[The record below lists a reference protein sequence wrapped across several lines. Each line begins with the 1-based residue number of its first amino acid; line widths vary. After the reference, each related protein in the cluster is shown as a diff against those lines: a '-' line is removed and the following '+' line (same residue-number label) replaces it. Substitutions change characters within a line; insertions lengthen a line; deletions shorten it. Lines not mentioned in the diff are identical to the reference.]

1 MIKEIQ
7 ERIAAKV
14 ILERDR
20 LGLMNI
26 IVAKYLDIHA
36 GEVSSIQREDKYKY
50 VTNRS
55 WNKIHDWY
63 DSGLTL
69 EEWYERMKQ
78 MAPIGPAEEPE
89 PISTP
94 TPEVKRTAKPKPEEP
109 TADSVP
115 APTKQPEAPAPDP
128 KFKYKKET
136 EVIPASIEITK
147 HVFTPEKS
155 KGKRGPKVRVEGKP
169 GTYNKGKPSKQEI
182 ERVLATLGVEIEV
195 IVKLKNKQD

>member
-7 ERIAAKV
+7 ERIASKV

-26 IVAKYLDIHA
+26 TVAKYLDIHA

-69 EEWYERMKQ
+69 EEWYECMKQ
-78 MAPIGPAEEPE
+78 MALIGPAEEPE

-109 TADSVP
+109 IAAPGPTPTEQP
-115 APTKQPEAPAPDP
+115 AAPAPSEG
-128 KFKYKKET
+128 KT
-136 EVIPASIEITK
+136 SIIIEGQLRKAGFNIVHT
-147 HVFTPEKS
+147 TPEKIKIGRAS
-155 KGKRGPKVRVEGKP
+155 CR
-169 GTYNKGKPSKQEI
+169 
-182 ERVLATLGVEIEV
+182 ERV
-195 IVKLKNKQD
+195 